1 MRFDLL
7 IKGGEVVDPGGGHR
21 GRLDVAIKRN
31 RIAAV
36 EENIPA
42 DAAFRVVD
50 ASGHF
55 VTPGLVDLHT
65 HVYHGCGYYGIRADP
80 IAARSGVTTWLDVGS
95 SGAFNFPG
103 FREFVIK
110 TSSAR
115 IYALLNISSIGLT
128 AQTWE
133 LSNLGY
139 CDVDLCCQLVDLNR
153 DILLGVK
160 ARIDQS
166 TTSGQGLAPLERAR
180 EAADRCELPL
190 MTHIGMGPPE
200 VENVLELMRPGDIL
214 THCFTGHSMRVVD
227 ESGNLRDTAK
237 RAWDAGIVLDIG
249 HGAGSFSFET
259 AEALMAQGYKPDV
272 ISSDIHQLSVNG
284 PMFDMPTCLSKFMAL
299 GMSFPEVIRAATER
313 PAAVLG
319 LEKEVGTLRPG
330 ALADVALFQIV
341 EGDFTFYDVFMN
353 PRPGRHLLRNTLTI
367 LNGREMSQ
375 QSDDPLMPWI
385 DLSAAQQRLLADGH
399 TPAAMAAA
407 GSVRHAPADLHQ
419 TE

>member
-7 IKGGEVVDPGGGHR
+7 IKGGEVVDPGGGHN
-21 GRLDVAIKRN
+21 GCLDVAIKRN

-36 EENIPA
+36 EENIA
-42 DAAFRVVD
+42 AEAAFRVID
-50 ASGHF
+50 ASNQY

-65 HVYHGCGYYGIRADP
+65 HIYHGCGYYGIRADP

-103 FREFVIK
+103 LREFVIK
-110 TSSAR
+110 DATAR

-128 AQTWE
+128 ANTWE
-133 LSNLGY
+133 LANLGY
-139 CDVDLCCQLVDLNR
+139 CDVDICCKVVDLNR
-153 DILLGVK
+153 DVLLGVK
-160 ARIDQS
+160 ARIDS
-166 TTSGQGLAPLERAR
+166 LTTSGQGLAPLHRAR

-190 MTHIGMGPPE
+190 MTHIGMGPPNIDD
-200 VENVLELMRPGDIL
+200 VMALMRPGDIL
-214 THCFTGHSMRVVD
+214 THCFTGGSMRIVD
-227 ESGNLRDTAK
+227 EAGTLRDTVK
-237 RAWDAGIVLDIG
+237 RAWDSGLVLDIG

-259 AEALMAQGYKPDV
+259 AEALMAQGYRPDV

-313 PAAVLG
+313 PAAVLQ

-341 EGDFTFYDVFMN
+341 EGEFMFYDVFMN
-353 PRPGRHLLRNTLTI
+353 PRPGRQLIRNTLTI
-367 LNGREMSQ
+367 INGREMAR

-385 DLSAAQQRLLADGH
+385 DLSEDQQMLIAAGH
-399 TPAAMAAA
+399 TPEAMAAQNTCDC
-407 GSVRHAPADLHQ
+407 S
-419 TE
+419 